1 MVKSRKVSK
10 RHRRRRHAGS
20 RNTIEFPPELASMTK
35 KQAEE
40 AGRKRA
46 EPMKGIAYSDF
57 EDRPTFERQP
67 FTTNEIAYKYAFLD
81 AGGTGMMMAD
91 YSPSPSGYP
100 SYAYD
105 ASPSRSAAP
114 TRSASPPRFAYDA
127 TPSRSESPLRFAY
140 DPDEEPPTPAAA
152 APSVGSTSSPAAPL
166 KSPGA
171 QSKPTRKAPPA
182 AGSKKR
188 KTTRRVKK
196 LRGKK

>member
-10 RHRRRRHAGS
+10 RHRRRRHVGGGE
-20 RNTIEFPPELASMTK
+20 TIEYPSNIESMTK

-46 EPMKGIAYSDF
+46 EPLAGIAYYD
-57 EDRPTFERQP
+57 EYDAPKFEREP
-67 FTTNEIAYKYAFLD
+67 RTTNEIAYKYAFFN
-81 AGGTGMMMAD
+81 AGGSGMRIAGDPPSSD
-91 YSPSPSGYP
+91 YS

-105 ASPSRSAAP
+105 ATPA
-114 TRSASPPRFAYDA
+114 RSASPPRFAYDA

-140 DPDEEPPTPAAA
+140 DPDEEPPAPAAA

-166 KSPGA
+166 KSPGS